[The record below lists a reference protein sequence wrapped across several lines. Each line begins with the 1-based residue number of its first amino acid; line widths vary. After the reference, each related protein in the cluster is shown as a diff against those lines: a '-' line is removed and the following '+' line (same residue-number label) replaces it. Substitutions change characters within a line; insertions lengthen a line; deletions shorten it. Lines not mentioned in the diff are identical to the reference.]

1 MKFLTT
7 VLGLA
12 SAANAHTLFTTL
24 FIDGENQGDGTC
36 VRQPNDASK
45 ANSPIYPI
53 DGNAM
58 ACGENG
64 NKAVKF
70 ICPAP
75 GGAQL
80 TFQFRES
87 PSYHKPGAIAE
98 GHKGPCSVYM
108 KKVDDMFSDSAA
120 GDGWF
125 KVWEDGYNSKTNTW
139 CVDTLRANDGLLS
152 VDLPTGLPSGY
163 YLVRPEVLALH
174 NAPEGDPQFYT
185 SCAQIFI
192 ENGPEGPLEIPE
204 KYEVSIPGYVNKKD
218 PGLTYNIYSHEG
230 EYSIPGPEV
239 WIPTSK
245 DVSAKQTQKQ
255 KEGIVPKD
263 CLAKNANWCGK
274 PIAKYSGQDACWAA
288 AKTCWDEVGDC
299 WDNAPPSGGHGCD
312 TWNDYC
318 KEINRAC
325 KSKDFEGPPTFTGK
339 EFLAEVP
346 GPIPAPYGE
355 FKGSDLANEGKNAN
369 LNHKPTS
376 TEAHNSHAKTIQ
388 RTVTITQTANTAKKT
403 KETEQVATRKW
414 DKYEKNTKYKD
425 TPVIAYPLPVQTA
438 DAASAP
444 EHKETE
450 PVATR
455 KWDKYEKNTKYK
467 DTPVIAYPM
476 PVQTGNVPSVPARE
490 ESSGLKV
497 SEDGF
502 CGGETGQTCEGS
514 KFGDCCSR
522 GGKCGRKAK
531 QCECGCQKTFG
542 ICKK

>member
-36 VRQPNDASK
+36 VRQPKDASK

-53 DGNAM
+53 TGDVM

-64 NKAVKF
+64 DKAVKF

-87 PSYHKPGAIAE
+87 PSYHKEGAIAE
-98 GHKGPCSVYM
+98 GHKGPCSVFM
-108 KKVDDMFSDSAA
+108 KKVDDMYSDKAA

-125 KVWEDGYNSKTNTW
+125 KVWEDGYNTKTKKW
-139 CVDTLRANDGLLS
+139 CVDTLRANGGLLS
-152 VDLPTGLPSGY
+152 VDLPTGLPAGY

-174 NAPEGDPQFYT
+174 SAPEGDPQFYH

-192 ENGPEGPLEIPE
+192 ENGPAGPLEIPK
-204 KYEVSIPGYVNKKD
+204 KYEASIPGYVNKKD
-218 PGLTYNIYSHEG
+218 PGVTYNIYSDKG

-239 WIPTSK
+239 WNPTSK
-245 DVSAKQTQKQ
+245 ETSTKQKQ
-255 KEGIVPKD
+255 KEGLVPKN
-263 CLAKNANWCGK
+263 CLAKNANWCGT
-274 PIAKYSGQDACWAA
+274 PIPKYSGQDACWAA

-299 WDNAPPSGGHGCD
+299 WDNAPPTGGHGCD

-325 KSKDFEGPPTFTGK
+325 KSKNFEGPPNFTGK
-339 EFLAEVP
+339 EFFAKAP
-346 GPIPAPYGE
+346 GPIPAPYGD
-355 FKGSDLANEGKNAN
+355 FKGSDLSTEGKNAN
-369 LNHKPTS
+369 LNHKPVSKETYPAPTKVAQAPVATTKAS
-376 TEAHNSHAKTIQ
+376 KP
-388 RTVTITQTANTAKKT
+388 AKKT
-403 KETEQVATRKW
+403 KSTET
-414 DKYEKNTKYKD
+414 
-425 TPVIAYPLPVQTA
+425 I
-438 DAASAP
+438 
-444 EHKETE
+444 
-450 PVATR
+450 ATR

-476 PVQTGNVPSVPARE
+476 PVQTANVPSVPVQGD
-490 ESSGLKV
+490 SSALKV
-497 SEDGF
+497 SEDGY

-531 QCECGCQKTFG
+531 QCDCGCQKGFG
-542 ICKK
+542 ICNK